1 MTNAATLSS
10 PMQQSIGQPLA
21 LRPAESVTV
30 AVKAATY
37 RYPGFTLG
45 PITWSLPTGG
55 RGALIGANG
64 AGKTTLLGILA
75 GQLPPAAGEAD
86 VAGVNV
92 TTDARLVRERVAFVS
107 ERLLCCPWLTARE
120 HFLLQSRFYPAW
132 DTALALDTASR
143 LSLDP
148 DVPLNALSRGN
159 SLKAGIA
166 SALGQR
172 ARLLLL
178 DEPTAG
184 LDPVARRD
192 FMRILSEQ
200 IVADGALTILF
211 ATHILEDLDDLRATS
226 LIVLKQGQAT
236 QTVPV
241 TESDALAPSALARA
255 HLLGDVR

>member
-1 MTNAATLSS
+1 MTAATL
-10 PMQQSIGQPLA
+10 PPPLQ
-21 LRPAESVTV
+21 RPADEVLPLGTNASHTV
-30 AVKAATY
+30 DLDAATY

-55 RGALIGANG
+55 RGALVGANG

-75 GQLPPAAGEAD
+75 GQLLPSTGVAMI
-86 VAGVNV
+86 AGVNAAV
-92 TTDARLVRERVAFVS
+92 DAMLVRERVAFVS

-120 HFLLQSRFYPAW
+120 HFHLQSRFYPEW
-132 DTALALDTASR
+132 DAALALDTAAR
-143 LSLDP
+143 LSLDTR
-148 DVPLNALSRGN
+148 VPLQTLSRGN

-200 IVADGALTILF
+200 IESDSALTILF
-211 ATHILEDLDDLRATS
+211 ATHILEDLDDLGATS
-226 LIVLKQGQAT
+226 LLVLRSGKAIQSAPTANEAQ
-236 QTVPV
+236 
-241 TESDALAPSALARA
+241 SPSALARTF
-255 HLLGDVR
+255 LLGDAS